1 MGLLG
6 ENATVLQYQVTNDG
20 TSSTNCS
27 GQSLKCF
34 FFFTGGPSFSYLQY
48 DLLLN
53 ALDGDYWDFE
63 GGNPPELPSEF
74 NNTNRKL
81 YLPEILA
88 IVI

>member
-20 TSSTNCS
+20 TSSTNCF
-27 GQSLKCF
+27 GRCRIF
-34 FFFTGGPSFSYLQY
+34 FVFTGGPSFSYLQY

-53 ALDGDYWDFE
+53 ALDGDYCDFE

-74 NNTNRKL
+74 NDTNRKL